1 ACPGRPPAAPG
12 RRPGRGGGP
21 GAFRRPQRGSAAQLR
36 VCVGFVEKGE
46 GPGGGRA
53 HRYGDGV
60 QRVSRKVL
68 EWVLESVEKHG
79 IRIEMRKRNPY
90 NSLDFGHVCL
100 SHTVEV
106 TGLNPVPPIDLRRMP
121 ARFCTLRRLF

>member
-1 ACPGRPPAAPG
+1 MAGMPRKAPSGPRAASRAGSRP
-12 RRPGRGGGP
+12 R
-21 GAFRRPQRGSAAQLR
+21 AFRRPQRGSTAMLR
-36 VCVGFVEKGE
+36 ACVGFVEKGE
-46 GPGGGRA
+46 GPDGGRA
-53 HRYGDGV
+53 HRYGDCV
-60 QRVSRKVL
+60 QRFSREVL

-106 TGLNPVPPIDLRRMP
+106 TGSNPVPPIDLRRGVV
-121 ARFCTLRRLF
+121 